1 MLNLDNLAGRLNDP
15 RLHPELEQG
24 GSAGA
29 DGGGGA
35 KGESTGHLID
45 DIMWPRWFD
54 VSGLR
59 QDDYSLYFMVGGN
72 GTGVPFHPHS
82 DGFHSL
88 LYGKKHW

>member
-1 MLNLDNLAGRLNDP
+1 MLTLDKLAGRLSDP
-15 RLHPELEQG
+15 RLHPELEQDGKVAG
-24 GSAGA
+24 GRE
-29 DGGGGA
+29 
-35 KGESTGHLID
+35 KGDGHLID

-54 VSGLR
+54 VSGLT

-72 GTGVPFHPHS
+72 GTGVQFHLNT